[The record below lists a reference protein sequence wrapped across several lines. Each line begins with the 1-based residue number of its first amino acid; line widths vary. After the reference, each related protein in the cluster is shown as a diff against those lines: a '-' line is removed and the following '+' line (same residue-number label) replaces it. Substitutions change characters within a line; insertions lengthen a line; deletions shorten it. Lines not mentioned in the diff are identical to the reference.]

1 MNADVRRQLRRYFN
15 LRNTRSKELVKYIP
29 NYRTQTGP
37 QIYTQLLAI
46 YQQQRQYT
54 ASFSALIFTS
64 LNTKGGF
71 NSVPLSIPN
80 KTVKSLDDYL
90 QYVYALLLEELYQS
104 DYTIYRIQINGIVYF
119 IRKQLEGNA
128 YIDLKDTS
136 TAVAL
141 ITPYITLTQLSNR
154 TPTVTPILN
163 RGAPKLQFCSNTPTS
178 YNKLCGVVELLEI
191 TGGKKRNAKNILEL
205 LEYFVKVCS
214 RCALYKTDANGD
226 FMYNFLMTPIPVE
239 VTVDNLKRNG
249 ITTEML
255 MVVCTELNVKLNIFT
270 YSVNGVKRET
280 NRSQISYQGGKTLNI
295 IAENNHTYL
304 LTDLNQIRRFNG
316 IVQNVASGPNR
327 KGGGKSKPPPI
338 LNTEHLSPED
348 FILKQ
353 EFLPTSVR
361 LSNGVLNSFI
371 VGKNTYIV
379 NLDEEAREHYGADF
393 IGQTAPEVA
402 SHYIQVVPRSVMT
415 ERVYTALTNAN
426 IKHRTHTDVVHPEYF
441 TDGLPNQDGI
451 QKYDINKAYTYS
463 MRALK
468 SIYTLDITQ
477 SITVCNKLDGEGL
490 YFVKTT
496 EQMLLHGTNWYS
508 YDILIKAFQIG
519 EHFVVEYKL
528 NVVECK
534 NPFPTILDQI
544 DADISTP
551 SFRKNVKNVLSG
563 LCGITKANKT
573 FCNVTT
579 SQNVVMKFME
589 GNPDPFIKTLG
600 TLFLYGKNTRQPH
613 YTNRLITYIQILDQF
628 NLLCYERATGT
639 GGLLLARHIDA
650 FYVLNPTN
658 TDHLSVIEGDYKYE
672 DYKILTC
679 STKERNV
686 IYTGHVHTTTQ
697 WNTLTLDAVK
707 NGLMVTGIAGTGKTY
722 AIKQLMA
729 GQKVQFIAPTNK
741 AALLLE
747 GVTIHNFLRLS
758 INNEATYPKV
768 DLDYVVLDEASM
780 VTSDL
785 WLHLHEFKRV
795 NPTIRYVILGDM
807 HQLPSIEDANYSFET
822 TESILVLV
830 NFNTLNLTK
839 NYRQDEE
846 GLKMCRSILA
856 GTPYTIPLS
865 THTPHTE
872 DIHLCY
878 TNKTRQYLNHTF
890 NGSTSQ
896 SIYIKLHDFQVYYD
910 EEGEERK
917 KDIYGYLHAGVKII
931 CVLRFQTIQ
940 NSQVGRIVSANKE
953 RIVVKM
959 EDGNQ
964 VDVSPSQFT
973 HHFTL
978 GYALTIHKAQG
989 QTYDNVVNIYD
1000 VDKLLKKSY
1009 KYIYTAVSRATQFK
1023 NIHFHY
1029 GNDFNRS

>member
-1 MNADVRRQLRRYFN
+1 MNADVRKQLRRYFN
-15 LRNTRSKELVKYIP
+15 LRSTRSKELVKYIP
-29 NYRTQTGP
+29 NYRTQTGT

-54 ASFSALIFTS
+54 ASFSALLFTS

-71 NSVPLSIPN
+71 SSVPISIPN

-90 QYVYALLLEELYQS
+90 KYVYNLLLEELYQN

-128 YIDLKDTS
+128 YIDLKDYS
-136 TAVAL
+136 TAVSL
-141 ITPYITLTQLSNR
+141 LTPYITLTQISNR

-163 RGAPKLQFCSNTPTS
+163 SGAPKLQFCSNTPTS

-191 TGGKKRNAKNILEL
+191 TGGKKRNAKTILEL

-214 RCALYKTDANGD
+214 DCALYKTDANGD
-226 FMYNFLMTPIPVE
+226 FMYNFLMTPIPVS
-239 VTVDNLKRNG
+239 VTVDNLKKNG

-255 MVVCTELNVKLNIFT
+255 MRVCTELNVKLNIFT
-270 YSVNGVKRET
+270 YSISGVKRET

-316 IVQNVASGPNR
+316 IIQTVASGPNR
-327 KGGGKSKPPPI
+327 KAGFKSKPLPI

-348 FILKQ
+348 FILNQ

-361 LSNGVLNSFI
+361 LSNGVLNSFN
-371 VGKNTYIV
+371 VGKNKCIV
-379 NLDEEAREHYGADF
+379 NLDEEAREHYGKDF

-402 SHYIQVVPRSVMT
+402 SHYIQGVQRSVMV
-415 ERVYTALTNAN
+415 ESVYTALTAPN
-426 IKHRTHTDVVHPEYF
+426 IKHRTHTDVLHPDYF
-441 TDGLPNQDGI
+441 TDGLPNHHGI
-451 QKYDINKAYTYS
+451 EKYDINKAYTFS

-477 SITVCNKLDGEGL
+477 SITVCNKLDGVGL

-496 EQMLLHGTNWYS
+496 DQLLLHGTNWYS
-508 YDILIKAFQIG
+508 YDILHKASQIG
-519 EHFVVEYKL
+519 DHFVVEYKL

-551 SFRKNVKNVLSG
+551 SFRKKVKNVLSG
-563 LCGITKANKT
+563 LCGVTKANKT

-589 GNPDPFIKTLG
+589 TDTDPFIKTLG
-600 TLFLYGKNTRQPH
+600 TLFLYGKNTRHPH
-613 YTNRLITYIQILDQF
+613 YTNRLLTYIQILDQF

-639 GGLLLARHIDA
+639 CGLLLARHIDA

-658 TDHLSVIEGDYKYE
+658 TDHLGVIEGDYKYE
-672 DYKILTC
+672 EYKVIQF
-679 STKERNV
+679 STKDRNV
-686 IYTGHVHTTTQ
+686 IYTKTPPTITP

-707 NGLMVTGIAGTGKTY
+707 NGLMITGMAGTGKTY
-722 AIKQLMA
+722 AIKKLMA

-741 AALLLE
+741 AALLLG

-758 INNEATYPKV
+758 TENEATYPKV
-768 DLDYVVLDEASM
+768 DLDYVILDEASM
-780 VTSDL
+780 VTSEL
-785 WLHLHEFKRV
+785 WLHLSEFKRV
-795 NPTIRYVILGDM
+795 NPKIRYVILGDM
-807 HQLPSIEDANYSFET
+807 HQLPSIEEASYSFET
-822 TESILVLV
+822 TEAILALV

-839 NYRQDEE
+839 NYRQDED
-846 GLKMCRSILA
+846 GLNFCKDILSGA
-856 GTPYTIPLS
+856 TYNIPTTHGTPHP
-865 THTPHTE
+865 E

-878 TNKTRQYLNHTF
+878 TNNTRQWLNHRF
-890 NGSTSQ
+890 NIKTKN
-896 SIYIKLHDFQVYYD
+896 SIRIKLKDFHVYYD
-910 EEGEERK
+910 EEGEEK
-917 KDIYGYLHAGVKII
+917 KEELFGYLHAGVKII

-940 NSQVGRIVSANKE
+940 NSQVGCVVSAGDS
-953 RIVVKM
+953 ICVKM
-959 EDGNQ
+959 EDDNQ
-964 VDVSPSQFT
+964 VDMSPSQFT

-978 GYALTIHKAQG
+978 GYALTVHKAQG

-1000 VDKLLKKSY
+1000 VGKLQKKSY
-1009 KYIYTAVSRATQFK
+1009 KYMYTAVSRATHFK

-1029 GNDFNRS
+1029 GDDFNRS